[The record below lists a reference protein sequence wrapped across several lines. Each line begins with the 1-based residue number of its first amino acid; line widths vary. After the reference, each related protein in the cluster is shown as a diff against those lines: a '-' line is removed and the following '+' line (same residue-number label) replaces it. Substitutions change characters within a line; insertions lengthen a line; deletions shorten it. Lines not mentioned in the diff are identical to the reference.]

1 MTQLENDNKIIAD
14 NPGKEPYELVHL
26 GLSDEAYQRLTK
38 EQDKKQKPAKA
49 EKKATAKKADPA
61 PEVPEETVQETVQE
75 QQQKAIP
82 TIVVQQEGRTVIA
95 AAPKTDIPATFHRT
109 DGVALVRDERTGQT
123 SKLNRAVAQRMAQK
137 RPHIK
142 IIG

>member
-61 PEVPEETVQETVQE
+61 PDVPAETVQE
-75 QQQKAIP
+75 QQQKAVP
-82 TIVVQQEGRTVIA
+82 TIVVQQEGRTVVA
-95 AAPKTDIPATFHRT
+95 AAPKTDVPAAFHRT

-123 SKLNRAVAQRMAQK
+123 SKLNRAMAQRMAQK
-137 RPHIK
+137 RPYLK

>member
-1 MTQLENDNKIIAD
+1 MTQLEKDNKIIAD

-49 EKKATAKKADPA
+49 EKKATGKKSNPAPDVPAESPEPQEQKKA
-61 PEVPEETVQETVQE
+61 VL
-75 QQQKAIP
+75 
-82 TIVVQQEGRTVIA
+82 TIVVQQEGRAVVTA
-95 AAPKTDIPATFHRT
+95 NPKTDVPATFHRT
-109 DGVALVRDERTGQT
+109 DGVAIVRDERTGQT
-123 SKLNRAVAQRMAQK
+123 SKINRAYAQRMAQ
-137 RPHIK
+137 RNPHIK

>member
-1 MTQLENDNKIIAD
+1 MTQLEKDNKIIAD

-61 PEVPEETVQETVQE
+61 PEVQEETPEPQE
-75 QQQKAIP
+75 QKKAVP
-82 TIVVQQEGRTVIA
+82 TIVVQQEGREVIA

-109 DGVALVRDERTGQT
+109 DGVALVRDDRTGQT

>member
-1 MTQLENDNKIIAD
+1 MTQLEKDNKIIAD

-38 EQDKKQKPAKA
+38 EQDKKQKSAKA

-61 PEVPEETVQETVQE
+61 PEVQEETPEPQE
-75 QQQKAIP
+75 QKKAVP
-82 TIVVQQEGRTVIA
+82 TIVVQQEGRTVVA

-109 DGVALVRDERTGQT
+109 DGVALVRDERTGKT
-123 SKLNRAVAQRMAQK
+123 SKINRAYAQRMAQK
-137 RPHIK
+137 RPYLK

>member
-1 MTQLENDNKIIAD
+1 MTQLEKDNKIIAD

-49 EKKATAKKADPA
+49 GKKATAKKADPA
-61 PEVPEETVQETVQE
+61 PEVQEETPEPQE
-75 QQQKAIP
+75 QKKAVP
-82 TIVVQQEGRTVIA
+82 TIVVQQEGRTVVA
-95 AAPKTDIPATFHRT
+95 AAPKTDVPATFHRT
-109 DGVALVRDERTGQT
+109 DGIALVRDDRTGQT

-137 RPHIK
+137 RPYLK

>member
-1 MTQLENDNKIIAD
+1 MTQLEKDNKIIAD

-49 EKKATAKKADPA
+49 EKKTTGKKSNPA
-61 PEVPEETVQETVQE
+61 PDVPAETVQETVQE
-75 QQQKAIP
+75 QQQKALP
-82 TIVVQQEGRTVIA
+82 TIVVQQEGRAVVTA
-95 AAPKTDIPATFHRT
+95 NPKTDVPATFHRT
-109 DGVALVRDERTGQT
+109 DGVAIVRDERTGQT
-123 SKLNRAVAQRMAQK
+123 SKLNRAMAQRMAQK
-137 RPHIK
+137 RPYLK